1 MHEVT
6 VFKNPE
12 FGSVRTLVIEGEP
25 WFVGKDVAEQLGYSN
40 SSKAVIHHVDKEDKC
55 FELMPVSDSQNGN
68 LVKTAIINESGLYS
82 LILSSKLPSAK
93 AFKRWITSEVLPSIR
108 KTGAY
113 GKEDSETDVETIIR
127 CAEIMCSCRPENKP
141 EVMQILKNILPGID
155 RLEELR
161 EPEEPRVTIPIM
173 DEDGFITDS
182 IGRRQPPRGGCQEPF
197 DSRKL
202 YKLCV
207 QKGLSDGTVASA
219 VGCSTGQVY
228 KWRNGK
234 AKPTAFFRT
243 RLCGFLGVPNS
254 FFTPDPRGGK
264 RC

>member
-12 FGSVRTLVIEGEP
+12 FGSVRTLVIEEEP
-25 WFVGKDVAEQLGYSN
+25 WFVGKDVAERLGYSN
-40 SSKAVIHHVDKEDKC
+40 TRKAIHDHVDSNDRGVTKC
-55 FELMPVSDSQNGN
+55 DTPGGN
-68 LVKTAIINESGLYS
+68 QGITIINESGLYS

-108 KTGAY
+108 KTGSY
-113 GKEDSETDVETIIR
+113 GKEDPETDVETIIR

-141 EVMQILKNILPGID
+141 EVIQILKNILPGID
-155 RLEELR
+155 RLEALR
-161 EPEEPRVTIPIM
+161 EPEEPRAAFPVM

-197 DSRKL
+197 DSLKL

-207 QKGLSDGTVASA
+207 QKGLNDGTVAAA
-219 VGCSTGQVY
+219 VGCSPGQVY

-264 RC
+264 R

>member
-25 WFVGKDVAEQLGYSN
+25 WFVGKDVAERLGYSN
-40 SSKAVIHHVDKEDKC
+40 TRKAIRDHVDEEDKLT
-55 FELMPVSDSQNGN
+55 ERIVTSGQNRGF
-68 LVKTAIINESGLYS
+68 VVVNESGLYS

-155 RLEELR
+155 RLEALR
-161 EPEEPRVTIPIM
+161 EPEEPRVTIPIV

-207 QKGLSDGTVASA
+207 QKGLSDGTVAAA

-254 FFTPDPRGGK
+254 FFIPVPRGGK
-264 RC
+264 R

>member
-12 FGSVRTLVIEGEP
+12 FGSVRTFVIEGEP
-25 WFVGKDVAEQLGYSN
+25 WFVGKDVAERLGYSN
-40 SSKAVIHHVDKEDKC
+40 TRKAIRDHVDEEDKLT
-55 FELMPVSDSQNGN
+55 ERIVTSGQNRGF
-68 LVKTAIINESGLYS
+68 VVVNESGLYS

-155 RLEELR
+155 HLETLR

-197 DSRKL
+197 DSMKL

-207 QKGLSDGTVASA
+207 QKGLNDGTVAAA

-234 AKPTAFFRT
+234 AKPTAYFRT

-254 FFTPDPRGGK
+254 FFIPDPRGGK
-264 RC
+264 R

>member
-25 WFVGKDVAEQLGYSN
+25 WFVGKDVAERLGYAN
-40 SSKAVIHHVDKEDKC
+40 PQKAVRDHVDSDDKGVNEM
-55 FELMPVSDSQNGN
+55 FTPSGTQAMI
-68 LVKTAIINESGLYS
+68 IINESGLYS

-113 GKEDSETDVETIIR
+113 GKDDSETDVETIIR

-155 RLEELR
+155 RLETLR

-197 DSRKL
+197 DSMKL

-207 QKGLSDGTVASA
+207 QRGLNDGTVAAA

-243 RLCGFLGVPNS
+243 RLCGFLGVPIS

>member
-25 WFVGKDVAEQLGYSN
+25 WFVGKDVAERLGYSN
-40 SSKAVIHHVDKEDKC
+40 TRKAIRDHVDEEDKLT
-55 FELMPVSDSQNGN
+55 ERIVTSGQNRGF
-68 LVKTAIINESGLYS
+68 VVVNESGLYS

-155 RLEELR
+155 RLEALR
-161 EPEEPRVTIPIM
+161 EPEEPRVTIPIV

-207 QKGLSDGTVASA
+207 QKGLSDGTVAAA

-254 FFTPDPRGGK
+254 FFIPDPRGGK
-264 RC
+264 R